1 MIKFKYKSQKLRLI
15 FLFLF
20 IGIFLGREIF
30 FSSYILF
37 LSLLFGFITIY
48 FRQYLLLLC
57 SIFLLGN
64 FYGQYRTVFDL
75 KSDILPNF
83 YNQKVELNAWITNFP
98 DIRQKN
104 NRVFIQITKLK
115 KKTGNNLGKALLIYP
130 SNLNL
135 DYGDNLKIIGKIQKP
150 RNFDGFNYQKFLK
163 RFEIQSIIKNPE
175 KIEILEFKKS
185 GNFLILQAKKIRNFL
200 ANNLEKSL
208 PTPHNQIAMG
218 ILLGVKKELP
228 KETSQ
233 NFKNSGLQHILV
245 VSGFNVTVLLLFIA
259 IILKQLGQRIIFF
272 FSITALLFFV
282 LMVGADPPVIR
293 AAIFGSIV
301 SWSVFSGKF
310 SDSRNLL
317 FFTAVIL
324 AIVSPQMIQG
334 DIGFFLSFFATFG
347 IILGVP
353 ICQKYLQFV
362 PNKFELRTIISVII
376 SAQLSVFPI
385 LSLYFGSFPF
395 IGFFS
400 NIFVEPFI
408 PIGMFFSFISS
419 VFSSFLNESL
429 SYILVYPA
437 KIILSII
444 LFFADF
450 FGSFNPFPIPKIISQ
465 ISLIIVISFFLWGSF
480 SLKYQETFLE
490 K

>member
-1 MIKFKYKSQKLRLI
+1 MIKFTYKSQKLRLI
-15 FLFLF
+15 FLILF
-20 IGIFLGREIF
+20 IGIFCGREIF
-30 FSSYILF
+30 FSNYILF
-37 LSLLFGFITIY
+37 FGAFLGFVAIL
-48 FRQYLLLLC
+48 FRQYLFFLC

-64 FYGQYRTVFDL
+64 FYGQYKSIFDL
-75 KSDILPNF
+75 RSDILPNF
-83 YNQKVELNAWITNFP
+83 YNQKIELNAWVTNFP

-104 NRVFIQITKLK
+104 NRVFVQVTKIG
-115 KKTGNNLGKALLIYP
+115 KKTGNNLGKALLIYSP
-130 SNLNL
+130 DLNL

-150 RNFDGFNYQKFLK
+150 RNFDGFDYQNFLK
-163 RFEIQSIIKNPE
+163 RFNVQSIIKNPK
-175 KIEILEFKKS
+175 KIEKLELKNS
-185 GNFLILQAKKIRNFL
+185 GNYLILQAKRVRNFL
-200 ANNLEKSL
+200 AKNLEKSL
-208 PTPHNQIAMG
+208 PIPHNQIAMG

-228 KETSQ
+228 KEISQ

-259 IILKQLGQRIIFF
+259 IILKHLGRQIIFF
-272 FSITALLFFV
+272 CSILTLLFFV

-301 SWSVFSGKF
+301 SWAIFSGKF

-317 FFTAVIL
+317 FLTAVIL
-324 AIVSPQMIQG
+324 AIFSPQMIQG

-353 ICQKYLQFV
+353 ICQKYLQFI

-400 NIFVEPFI
+400 NIFVEPLI
-408 PIGMFFSFISS
+408 PIGMGFSFLSS
-419 VFSSFLNESL
+419 ILTSFLNESL
-429 SYILVYPA
+429 IYILAYPS

-444 LFFADF
+444 LFLADF
-450 FGSFNPFPIPKIISQ
+450 FGKFGVITISQIISQ
-465 ISLIIVISFFLWGSF
+465 ISLILVLIFFLWGSF
-480 SLKYQETFLE
+480 STKYQERFLE